1 MEQTQED
8 GAGQYGR
15 ESRRLVVP
23 FGLRERLGRLAS
35 VQQPLL
41 ALGRVGR
48 NGGRVNLRARRGS
61 VEADVFRHGA
71 GRSSVV
77 DQGLAR
83 HHLATVEGRRQLRS
97 VGLRVSQSP
106 SVAERMARRTR
117 VDHIADIGRRVAHRP
132 TSNQN
137 KNNKVLSTISNGHV
151 VGRTGWAKC

>member
-41 ALGRVGR
+41 ALGRVGG

-83 HHLATVEGRRQLRS
+83 HHLATVEGRRHLRS

-132 TSNQN
+132 ASNQN
-137 KNNKVLSTISNGHV
+137 QNEKGFYIT
-151 VGRTGWAKC
+151 